1 MRPLIRLTNRMTI
14 AALAVVLLIT
24 FILLSHLADGAG
36 VPNNIIGRAAA
47 QNTGVVAVNGT
58 TFTAPVARG
67 SFTVLL
73 GTNLATGTAEAFG
86 PYPTQLAG
94 TTVSITDANNVQYML
109 QLIYVS
115 PGQINCKMPDQVVP
129 GTINITVT
137 SGNGTVSTG
146 TAQVVN
152 SAPGL
157 FTYGSQGVA
166 LGATTYEGG
175 SIFPFFPIYNPDG
188 SPVPIDPGTPWKRNI
203 LVLFGTGIR
212 YAQNIRVRI
221 GNVDFPVV
229 YAGQDAFQRPGFD
242 QLNIL
247 INGTNLP
254 VGPTTLSVIAD
265 NQVSNITQ
273 ATFSGGTTNSPNLL
287 SLNDVQ
293 MIIAQCV
300 QAARQRAQAGVC
312 AVVDREGNALAVFQM
327 NGAPQLT
334 TITAD
339 KPPGGLQGIQV
350 PTMLAAVSKAGTSAF
365 FSTLGSAIST
375 RTASFIIGEH
385 FPRGIPGTES
395 GPLNGVQ
402 FSQLPCSDVRLASLP
417 LGLSGDPG
425 SASPYRGIVAL
436 GGVAF
441 ESDSRYDLDA
451 VITDQDQD
459 VEEAVA
465 FAAIAGF
472 DTPQALRIDNV
483 RVNGILLPY
492 VNATQRGGP
501 APPVTAAD
509 GMYLLG
515 PRGAPPSRYILVNI
529 GGVQAK
535 VDPRF
540 AQVIAPNVVQFRDS
554 PLQVPNK
561 LLAAD
566 VFRIIAQGLQT
577 ADRTRAAIRVGG
589 AVPAEVNVSV
599 VDTAGNILGIASTDD
614 APEFGFDV
622 CVQKGRTANLFSNP
636 NAANLLL
643 GADGGTNLIA
653 PFVNAAL
660 GFGVPLNGSIMF
672 SSRGMGFLAR
682 PFFPDGIDAAPNGP
696 FSTPIN
702 VYSAFNNG
710 LQLSLV
716 TADLVAAL
724 GGDPSF
730 PCTAIPITANG
741 IQIFPGSAVLFKNG
755 MQVGAIG
762 ISGDGVDQDD
772 FIAGGGSVGF
782 EAPSNI
788 NSSNLIIR
796 GVRIPYL
803 RYPAFPQL

>member
-24 FILLSHLADGAG
+24 FVLVSHLADGAG

-73 GTNLATGTAEAFG
+73 GTNLATGTAEAGG
-86 PYPTQLAG
+86 PFPTQLAG
-94 TTVSITDANNVQYML
+94 TTVSITDANNVQFAL

-115 PGQINCKMPDQVVP
+115 PGQINCKMPDQVAP

-146 TAQVVN
+146 TAQVTN

-157 FTYGSQGVA
+157 FTFGPQGVA

-175 SIFPFFPIYNPDG
+175 SIFPFYPIYNPDG
-188 SPVPIDPGTPWKRNI
+188 SPAPIDPGTPWKRNI
-203 LVLFGTGIR
+203 LVLYGTGIR
-212 YAQNIRVRI
+212 YAQNIVVRI

-229 YAGQDAFQRPGFD
+229 YAGQDAAQRPGFD
-242 QLNIL
+242 QLNVL
-247 INGTNLP
+247 IRGTNLP
-254 VGPTTLSVIAD
+254 AGPTTLSVIAD
-265 NQVSNITQ
+265 GQVSNITQ
-273 ATFSGGTTNSPNLL
+273 ATFGSTTSSPNLL

-293 MIIAQCV
+293 TIIAQCV
-300 QAARQRAQAGVC
+300 QAAKQRAQAGVC
-312 AVVDREGNALAVFQM
+312 SVVDREGNVLAVFQM
-327 NGAPQLT
+327 NGAPALT

-339 KPPGGLQGIQV
+339 KPPGGLQGVQV
-350 PTMLAAVSKAGTSAF
+350 PTMLAAVSKAGTAAF

-375 RTASFIIGEH
+375 RTASFIVGEH

-395 GPLNGVQ
+395 GPLNGVPL
-402 FSQLPCSDVRLASLP
+402 SQLPCSDVRLASLP

-425 SASPYRGIVAL
+425 GTSPYKGVVSV

-441 ESDSRYDLDA
+441 ESDSRYDLDV
-451 VITDQDQD
+451 VITDQDRD
-459 VEEAVA
+459 VEEDVA

-472 DTPQALRIDNV
+472 DTPQNLRIDNV

-492 VNATQRGGP
+492 VNSTQRGGP

-509 GMYLLG
+509 GQYLLG
-515 PRGAPPSRYILVNI
+515 PRGAPPSRYMPIVI

-535 VDPRF
+535 VDLRF
-540 AQVIAPNVVQFRDS
+540 WPPRDS

-561 LLAAD
+561 LLAGD
-566 VFRIIAQGLQT
+566 VLRIIAQGLQT
-577 ADRTRAAIRVGG
+577 ADQTRAAIRVGG
-589 AVPAEVNVSV
+589 AVAAEVNVSV
-599 VDTAGNILGIASTDD
+599 VDTAGNILAIASTDD

-643 GADGGTNLIA
+643 GADGGTNMVA

-660 GFGVPLNGSIMF
+660 AFGVPLNGSIMF

-716 TADLVAAL
+716 LPDLVAAL

-772 FIAGGGSVGF
+772 FIAGGGSGGF